1 MSYSIKTD
9 QEHIYEFEMWTGS
22 RTCETFTEHI
32 YNNEKI
38 ALTEVSYPPALVK
51 IINEVIDNSC
61 DALINKKKGKIEV
74 FIDKKKVKVQDNGDG
89 IPVKTIQ
96 DLDGKEI
103 LIPEAC
109 WGRAKAG
116 GSFDKDKSTKVTQ
129 GTHGVGSF
137 ATNVLSNYFIG
148 ITCDGINE
156 YIGKWSKNSLQ
167 YIEEVN
173 PKKTKGTTVEFEPD
187 MSIYSGIEEITED
200 IVKVIKTRL
209 VNLSLIFE
217 NISFYLNNE
226 HITFNKKSLLNSLT
240 DKQYSLI
247 ETDNFYIAVMQN
259 EKDDFNCYT
268 VMNGLSMRYGTHIDY
283 ILKYVIK
290 TIKEKLPKKYNDISY
305 GEIKNKLQI
314 LFIGKNFPN
323 IKFESQ
329 TKETLKNP
337 DKDISAYLGDSLKA
351 LTENVSKNKE
361 LIKHITFLY
370 DVKLEVQAKKA
381 LKDLDKKQPKNIR
394 NEKFMKP
401 IGDYI
406 DIFLAEGDSAS
417 TSISKILGREN
428 KGYFAMFGVPPNVY
442 DIQIK
447 DISGSKKLIE
457 LKEILNLSFSTTT
470 QNDISFK
477 NIVIAT
483 DFDLPGHFICGQ
495 LIGLFYRFGKN
506 LFEEKRIKRFITPLV
521 IVYKNDKIINWF
533 YSFNDYLEF
542 ESKNKDKKYKYEYK
556 KGLGSWDKEEL
567 EYIIEKDGFENMLE
581 VFVLDE
587 NSQLNI
593 HNWLSSNTADERKAM
608 LEGFSFNIM
617 EL

>member
-1 MSYSIKTD
+1 MK
-9 QEHIYEFEMWTGS
+9 HI
-22 RTCETFTEHI
+22 
-32 YNNEKI
+32 
-38 ALTEVSYPPALVK
+38 L
-51 IINEVIDNSC
+51 
-61 DALINKKKGKIEV
+61 
-74 FIDKKKVKVQDNGDG
+74 DKFNL
-89 IPVKTIQ
+89 P
-96 DLDGKEI
+96 
-103 LIPEAC
+103 
-109 WGRAKAG
+109 
-116 GSFDKDKSTKVTQ
+116 
-129 GTHGVGSF
+129 
-137 ATNVLSNYFIG
+137 Y
-148 ITCDGINE
+148 E
-156 YIGKWSKNSLQ
+156 YIQ
-167 YIEEVN
+167 
-173 PKKTKGTTVEFEPD
+173 
-187 MSIYSGIEEITED
+187 
-200 IVKVIKTRL
+200 
-209 VNLSLIFE
+209 FE
-217 NISFYLNNE
+217 NIS
-226 HITFNKKSLLNSLT
+226 IGVLLNKS
-240 DKQYSLI
+240 DNYNFIQYI
-247 ETDNFYIAVMQN
+247 
-259 EKDDFNCYT
+259 
-268 VMNGLSMRYGTHIDY
+268 NGLNVYNGGKPIEWIENNLISSFIS
-283 ILKYVIK
+283 L
-290 TIKEKLPKKYNDISY
+290 LPKKYDK
-305 GEIKNKLQI
+305 IKN
-314 LFIGKNFPN
+314 GDVKNK
-323 IKFESQ
+323 I
-329 TKETLKNP
+329 TLVVIFKNMKNP
-337 DKDISAYLGDSLKA
+337 RFEDQVKSKCINSASMFKDITNDVDFSKLAKLMF
-351 LTENVSKNKE
+351 KNKD
-361 LIKHITFLY
+361 IKNNI
-370 DVKLEVQAKKA
+370 LEFFDMKADWEAKKA

-417 TSISKILGREN
+417 ASISKILGREN
-428 KGYFAMFGVPPNVY
+428 KGYFAMFGVPPNAY

-447 DISGSKKLIE
+447 DISSSKKLIE

>member
-1 MSYSIKTD
+1 MK
-9 QEHIYEFEMWTGS
+9 HI
-22 RTCETFTEHI
+22 
-32 YNNEKI
+32 
-38 ALTEVSYPPALVK
+38 L
-51 IINEVIDNSC
+51 
-61 DALINKKKGKIEV
+61 
-74 FIDKKKVKVQDNGDG
+74 DKFNL
-89 IPVKTIQ
+89 P
-96 DLDGKEI
+96 
-103 LIPEAC
+103 
-109 WGRAKAG
+109 
-116 GSFDKDKSTKVTQ
+116 
-129 GTHGVGSF
+129 
-137 ATNVLSNYFIG
+137 Y
-148 ITCDGINE
+148 E
-156 YIGKWSKNSLQ
+156 YIQ
-167 YIEEVN
+167 
-173 PKKTKGTTVEFEPD
+173 
-187 MSIYSGIEEITED
+187 
-200 IVKVIKTRL
+200 
-209 VNLSLIFE
+209 FE
-217 NISFYLNNE
+217 NIS
-226 HITFNKKSLLNSLT
+226 IGVLLNKS
-240 DKQYSLI
+240 DNYNFIQYI
-247 ETDNFYIAVMQN
+247 
-259 EKDDFNCYT
+259 
-268 VMNGLSMRYGTHIDY
+268 NGLNVYNGGKPIEWVENNLISSFIS
-283 ILKYVIK
+283 L
-290 TIKEKLPKKYNDISY
+290 LPKKYDK
-305 GEIKNKLQI
+305 IKN
-314 LFIGKNFPN
+314 GDVKNK
-323 IKFESQ
+323 I
-329 TKETLKNP
+329 TLVVIFKNMKNP
-337 DKDISAYLGDSLKA
+337 RFEDQVKSKCINSASMFKDITNDVDFSKLAKLMF
-351 LTENVSKNKE
+351 KNKD
-361 LIKHITFLY
+361 IKNNI
-370 DVKLEVQAKKA
+370 LEFFDMKADWEAKKA
-381 LKDLDKKQPKNIR
+381 LKELDKKQPKNIR

-417 TSISKILGREN
+417 ASISKILGREN
-428 KGYFAMFGVPPNVY
+428 KGYFAMFGVPPNAY

-447 DISGSKKLIE
+447 DISSSKKLIE

-470 QNDISFK
+470 QNNISFK

>member
-1 MSYSIKTD
+1 MK
-9 QEHIYEFEMWTGS
+9 HI
-22 RTCETFTEHI
+22 
-32 YNNEKI
+32 
-38 ALTEVSYPPALVK
+38 L
-51 IINEVIDNSC
+51 
-61 DALINKKKGKIEV
+61 
-74 FIDKKKVKVQDNGDG
+74 DKFNL
-89 IPVKTIQ
+89 P
-96 DLDGKEI
+96 
-103 LIPEAC
+103 
-109 WGRAKAG
+109 
-116 GSFDKDKSTKVTQ
+116 
-129 GTHGVGSF
+129 
-137 ATNVLSNYFIG
+137 Y
-148 ITCDGINE
+148 E
-156 YIGKWSKNSLQ
+156 YIQ
-167 YIEEVN
+167 
-173 PKKTKGTTVEFEPD
+173 
-187 MSIYSGIEEITED
+187 
-200 IVKVIKTRL
+200 
-209 VNLSLIFE
+209 FE
-217 NISFYLNNE
+217 NIS
-226 HITFNKKSLLNSLT
+226 IGVLLNKS
-240 DKQYSLI
+240 DNYNFIQYI
-247 ETDNFYIAVMQN
+247 
-259 EKDDFNCYT
+259 
-268 VMNGLSMRYGTHIDY
+268 NGLNVYNGGKPIEWVENNLISSFIS
-283 ILKYVIK
+283 L
-290 TIKEKLPKKYNDISY
+290 LPKKYDK
-305 GEIKNKLQI
+305 IKN
-314 LFIGKNFPN
+314 GDVKNK
-323 IKFESQ
+323 I
-329 TKETLKNP
+329 TLVVIFKNMKNP
-337 DKDISAYLGDSLKA
+337 RFEDQVKSKCINSASMFKDITNDVDFSKLAKLMF
-351 LTENVSKNKE
+351 KNKD
-361 LIKHITFLY
+361 IKNNI
-370 DVKLEVQAKKA
+370 LEFFDMKADWEAKKA
-381 LKDLDKKQPKNIR
+381 LKELDKKQPKNIR

-417 TSISKILGREN
+417 ASISKILGREN
-428 KGYFAMFGVPPNVY
+428 KGYFAMFGVPPNAY

-447 DISGSKKLIE
+447 DISSSKKLIE